1 MDKIGKSCLA
11 LLLLGVILI
20 GCSMLFLRGAEAEAL
35 PSVTVADLYRAEGA
49 LRISEA
55 PAEELRLD
63 WLRVDVVYGDQ
74 IDADTLE
81 AEVWVP
87 WPPGEIRDLVLFDGY
102 HLVHGWWM
110 IHEDGHITIKFR
122 ADDVRALDGTV
133 GLYLIAI
140 LEGEYQ

>member
-1 MDKIGKSCLA
+1 MDKFAKSVLA
-11 LLLLGVILI
+11 LLILGVILI
-20 GCSMLFLRGAEAEAL
+20 GAALITQSGQAEAL
-35 PSVTVADLYRAEGA
+35 PSVTINDLYRAEGA

-55 PAEELRLD
+55 PAEDLALD
-63 WLRVDVVYGDQ
+63 WIRVDVVYGEQ

-140 LEGEYQ
+140 LEGAYQ

>member
-1 MDKIGKSCLA
+1 MDNFAKSVLA
-11 LLLLGVILI
+11 LLILGVILI
-20 GCSMLFLRGAEAEAL
+20 GATLITQSGQAEAL
-35 PSVTVADLYRAEGA
+35 PSVTVKDLYRAEGA
-49 LRISEA
+49 LKISEA
-55 PAEELRLD
+55 PAEDLRLD

-87 WPPGEIRDLVLFDGY
+87 WPPGEIRDIALFDGY

-110 IHEDGHITIKFR
+110 IHEDGRHITIKFR